1 MNTID
6 KICEIPATPENGGFY
21 MFHKLQKEQIIG
33 NSHGHHKYPAKFI
46 PQFPK
51 WALSQFNDV
60 QNLTVL
66 DPFCG
71 SGTTLVEAGLHGAN
85 VIGTDV
91 SDVAIQ
97 ISKAKTSILF
107 KERLKSYYQILEEV
121 LQNAGALDKK
131 LAQDFENCIGKECHS
146 MDKTWSNWFE
156 PNDIA
161 KIVAIRKSIHALEN
175 NELKDILLSSLS
187 SIIKKCSYLDEDQ
200 IKVKKIKDKVIPD
213 VYEVYFESTKKLID
227 SHIETSKKYINSKP
241 SFLIKKASATDTK
254 LSENSIDIIVTSP
267 PYINAIDYTMT
278 HKYSMFALGLVKP
291 EEFKAHCHEYIGV
304 TERAVRV
311 KHYEQELDFKNN
323 TKISNIIK
331 ELRGINTTT
340 SKNRSYVVWQY
351 FTLMA
356 DFFIEMRRVLKPGG
370 KMTFVVGEY
379 NSICNIN
386 VPTAE
391 LLQDLA
397 LDAGFKVDNKFYHV
411 INNRSGMRLNR
422 NSAGGSIK
430 NEIVFVFN

>member
-1 MNTID
+1 MHTID

-21 MFHKLQKEQIIG
+21 MFHKLSKEQIIG

-51 WALSQFNDV
+51 WALSQAGDSKSI
-60 QNLTVL
+60 TVL

-71 SGTTLVEAGLHGAN
+71 SGTTLVEAGLYGAR
-85 VIGTDV
+85 VIGTDI

-97 ISKAKTSILF
+97 ISKAKTSTIFESKLNEYSKIL
-107 KERLKSYYQILEEV
+107 QEV
-121 LQNAGALDKK
+121 LHNAATLDYQ
-131 LAQDFENCIGKECHS
+131 LTLDFEGNIGKNCHS

-161 KIVAIRKSIHALEN
+161 KIIAIRKSIHALVDTEI
-175 NELKDILLSSLS
+175 KDILLSSLS

-200 IKVKKIKDKVIPD
+200 IKVKKIKDKVIPE
-213 VYEVYFESTKKLID
+213 VYEVYLESTNRLIN
-227 SHIETSKKYINSKP
+227 SHLETSKKYLNSKP
-241 SFLIKKASATDTK
+241 DFHIKKASATDTK
-254 LSENSIDIIVTSP
+254 LKENSIDIVVTSP
-267 PYINAIDYTMT
+267 PYINAIDYTMA
-278 HKYSMFALGLVKP
+278 HKYSIFALGLVKP
-291 EEFKAHCHEYIGV
+291 EEFKEHCHEYIGV

-311 KHYEQELDFKNN
+311 KHYEQDLTFESN
-323 TKISNIIK
+323 TKIQNLIE
-331 ELRGINTTT
+331 ELRKINTTT

-351 FTLMA
+351 FTLMK
-356 DFFIEMRRVLKPGG
+356 DFFIEMRRVLKQGG

-379 NSICNIN
+379 NNICNIN

-397 LDAGFKVDNKFYHV
+397 VDAGFSVENKFYHV